1 MIKVSGISLSLSPSE
16 VRERIGRRL
25 LLTESPGFERSLS
38 DHRLPGRGGQGELG
52 QGSPQAWTE
61 GSRLPATA
69 IPAIRVQLVRKLGE
83 EVAGPRVYLDPNRNR
98 PRPEGAAAQYD
109 ARGIGCCPQGPREGL
124 GRPRHPVP
132 APDLIDGCAAT
143 TPGSASER
151 RGREVPCWD
160 PRRGRP
166 RRDRRRPR

>member
-16 VRERIGRRL
+16 VRERIARR

-52 QGSPQAWTE
+52 QGCPQAWTE
-61 GSRLPATA
+61 GSSPSRNSHSRDPRA
-69 IPAIRVQLVRKLGE
+69 
-83 EVAGPRVYLDPNRNR
+83 AGKIARRGGCRPPRYLDPNRNR
-98 PRPEGAAAQYD
+98 PRPEGAAARYD

-132 APDLIDGCAAT
+132 APDLIDGCSYDARQCLG
-143 TPGSASER
+143 TPWSRGSVAGPPEGAPPAGSAAVR
-151 RGREVPCWD
+151 
-160 PRRGRP
+160 
-166 RRDRRRPR
+166 